1 MRQVTS
7 IAGTSAGT
15 TTAFTWSGGDVS
27 AQVYGTFNS
36 ATITL
41 QMGLSSTA
49 FVAVSTGIT
58 GNGESFVQGVPAGV
72 LLRWNVTGGTTVGAT
87 VTAIAMNA

>member
-1 MRQVTS
+1 MREVTS
-7 IAGTSAGT
+7 IAATSAGNT
-15 TTAFTWSGGDVS
+15 TPFTWLGGQLS
-27 AQVYGTFNS
+27 ASAYGTFSS

-58 GNGESFVQGVPAGV
+58 SAGEIFVEGVPVGA

-87 VTAIAMNA
+87 VTAIVANC

>member
-1 MRQVTS
+1 MREVTS
-7 IAGTSAGT
+7 ITATSAGNT
-15 TTAFTWSGGDVS
+15 DPFTWLGGPLS
-27 AQVYGTFNS
+27 AGVYGTFSS

-58 GNGESFVQGVPAGV
+58 AAGESFVQGVPAGS
-72 LLRWNVTGGTTVGAT
+72 LLRWSVTGGTTAGAT
-87 VTAIAMNA
+87 VTAIVANA